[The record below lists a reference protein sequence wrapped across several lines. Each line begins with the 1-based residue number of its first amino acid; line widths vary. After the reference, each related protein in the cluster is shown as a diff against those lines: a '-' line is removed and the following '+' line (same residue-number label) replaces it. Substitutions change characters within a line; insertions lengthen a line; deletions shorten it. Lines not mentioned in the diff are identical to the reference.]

1 MKKHTQK
8 EYIVI
13 GLGRFGTS
21 VAKQLEA
28 NGCKVLAIDRDEKK
42 IITVVVSLC
51 FFIVLRF
58 APPGACEKGAG
69 HFCANT

>member
-13 GLGRFGTS
+13 GLGRFGIS

-28 NGCKVLAIDRDEKK
+28 NGCKVLAIDRAEK
-42 IITVVVSLC
+42 
-51 FFIVLRF
+51 
-58 APPGACEKGAG
+58 
-69 HFCANT
+69 